1 MRTKNKEL
9 YYEGLVAKASQELTG
24 TEKQLALL
32 ILKLENAI
40 YLVRDANHLEIRK
53 IIQGQESPRDP
64 IIYEPLVKIAHTL
77 LGSRYGTIFQYIVD
91 HKCEYPYS
99 EGFDRRPFRTKN
111 LEYHH
116 NGLIDSFLYLVDLD
130 FEEFS
135 IIEYLTT
142 RDNLSIYN
150 PVIGDVIAY
159 EIDQK
164 NQQVIQALRE
174 VIFSENNGA
183 LLNYEMM
190 KGIFKSHSVE
200 GYKMLG
206 DLFLAARLQEG
217 LRQSIV
223 ENMDEGTLE
232 ATKYMLKII
241 LDNNLIRY
249 SSVIR
254 ALDVWTGLDL
264 HASNTRVTKQSLE
277 YVAAS
282 LSDPQLRVQGLQ
294 SENLNTLYISLWATA
309 AHEEN
314 DVKDAIRFLMENGAT
329 YHKVMAQYFLT
340 QSQNLRLR
348 FELSYPYLHETN
360 LELQYYLLSNYVYEY
375 EVQWSYHSEKN
386 ESTLSVHHIPVLEN
400 KQERSR
406 HFELFK
412 NMFLQMPKREVSIES
427 KAIKGLTITFS
438 LDEIARKLMFLT
450 AYDLDKDW
458 LQQLIEWKDKLSA
471 DLRENLLSFFIKD
484 YDDHIQRAFLFA
496 SLADKSINNREIALA
511 HIKKIDLL
519 QGEIEKVEAILKLKT
534 GALRQGAIQILIGLS
549 RDELAES
556 VDRLL
561 TSKAELQRVG
571 ALEIISEVSDQGER
585 ERLVTVFKNKIAQ
598 MKATSK
604 EQILIDK
611 LYQPDEFSLG
621 NGFGLFDPNHQ
632 VNLELLE
639 HPKLELN
646 NLFHSSTDTIKQF
659 LHGLDALVHEHRHVE
674 YEVEWY
680 DGSKDTLHIG
690 EELRCPN
697 HEEEQQKLGY
707 FPLSEVWQEY
717 FNGQGLSASAIIQ
730 TAYFLHSHRI
740 FTYYHNMLDVWD
752 VMDYPRVEGWRKT
765 FLEEIL
771 PIANIEEMN
780 DYIDDLNYRSQV
792 ETLFDAYLLSQNS
805 KEFFEIISSVLNYLV
820 HSIPEGRLK
829 TEYKL
834 LDFLAEPWL
843 EWAEQFINDDED
855 FDVYFKLHYQLYT
868 IANFESFLP
877 SMEDLA
883 KAYDCNLID
892 EQVIFRELVGR
903 KETSRDYLSELTNP
917 KGQVIKKY
925 PYMKPI
931 KDRVVQRILDIEL
944 KRGDLQTDVT
954 TVAMGIERHEGIES
968 FVQILVGLDKESFV
982 RGYIYGYGSE
992 LSKKEVFSHLLKN
1005 SYPKEGESDEHLQE
1019 FLNGKNILEK
1029 RLVEAAM
1036 YAPQWLDLV
1045 SKYLNWNG
1053 LRSAAWYFHAHI
1065 NETFSKEKETI
1076 VAHYSPIS
1084 PQDFQ
1089 DGAFDIRWF
1098 KECYEQLGE
1107 ERFQILYQCAKYIS
1121 SGANHRR
1128 SQLFADAALGRLEL
1142 ESTEKIVQEKRTKDQ
1157 VLSYSLIPVK
1167 NEQDVLN
1174 RYVFLQKFL
1183 QESKKFGAQ
1192 RRASEAKTVTIA
1204 LDNLARNAGFKDV
1217 TRLKW
1222 AMEAKKMEE
1231 IMPYLEPK
1239 IIEDLTVQL
1248 VIDANGRADIQVVKA
1263 NKVLK
1268 SLPAKYKK
1276 HEYVGVLKEYKAD
1289 LREQHKRAKE
1299 ELERSMELG
1308 NSFVLD
1314 EINKMMK
1321 NPVLVP
1327 LMTAL
1332 VLKVENHLGYFED
1345 GSLIGVG
1352 QVNKYSI
1359 QDTDEIYITH
1369 PVHLYESGK
1378 WSDFQRDLFARKV
1391 KQPFKQV
1398 FREIYL
1404 PNQDELAAGTG
1415 TGRYAGH
1422 QIQPQK
1428 TVALLKNRLWTT
1440 SYEVGLQKVYYK
1452 ENIIVQLNTLADWF
1466 SPSDV
1471 EYPTLETVEFFD
1483 RLTFQPLEIKNI
1495 PKLIFSE
1502 TMRDIDLV
1510 VSIAHVGGGDP
1521 EASLTTIEMRR
1532 VIVAE
1537 SVRLMKLE
1545 NVRIEGNFA
1554 LIGGSLGE
1562 YSVHLGSAN
1571 VYKQATGA
1579 IYIVP
1584 VHSQQRGRVFLPF
1597 MDEDSK
1603 TAEIVSKVLMLA
1615 EDKKIKDPF
1624 ILEQIKN

>member
-1 MRTKNKEL
+1 MRIENKEL
-9 YYEGLVAKASQELTG
+9 YYEGLVTRASQELTG
-24 TEKQLALL
+24 MEQQLALL
-32 ILKLENAI
+32 ILKLENAT
-40 YLVRDANHLEIRK
+40 YLVRESNQQEIIK
-53 IIQGQESPRDP
+53 IILEQENLKDP
-64 IIYEPLVKIAHTL
+64 IIYQPLVKIAHTL
-77 LGSRYGTIFQYIVD
+77 LGNRYGTIFQYIVN

-111 LEYHH
+111 LKFHH
-116 NGLIDSFLYLVDLD
+116 NGLIDSFLYLADLG

-142 RDNLSIYN
+142 QDNLSIYN

-174 VIFSENNGA
+174 IIFGENNGE
-183 LLNYEMM
+183 LLNYEII
-190 KGIFKSHSVE
+190 KGIFKSHNVE
-200 GYKMLG
+200 EYKMLG
-206 DLFLAARLQEG
+206 DLLLAARLQEG

-232 ATKYMLKII
+232 ATKYMLNII
-241 LDNNLIRY
+241 LDNDLIRY

-264 HASNTRVTKQSLE
+264 HVSNTRVAKQSLE

-309 AHEEN
+309 AHEED
-314 DVKDAIRFLMENGAT
+314 DVKAEIRFLMENGAT
-329 YHKVMAQYFLT
+329 YQKVMAQYFLT
-340 QSQNLRLR
+340 QSQNWKLR

-360 LELQYYLLSNYVYEY
+360 LELQYYLLANYVYEY
-375 EVQWSYHSEKN
+375 MVNWSYDSEN
-386 ESTLSVHHIPVLEN
+386 REGTLSVHHVPVLEN
-400 KQERSR
+400 KHERSR

-427 KAIKGLTITFS
+427 KAIKGQTITFS
-438 LDEIARKLMFLT
+438 TNDIARKLMFLT
-450 AYDLDKDW
+450 AYDLDKEW
-458 LQQLIEWKDKLSA
+458 LNQIIEWKDKLSTEI
-471 DLRENLLSFFIKD
+471 REDLLSFFIKD
-484 YDDHIQRAFLFA
+484 YVEPAQREFLFA
-496 SLADKSINNREIALA
+496 SLADKSVNNREIALR
-511 HIKKIDLL
+511 HIKKIGLL
-519 QGEIEKVEAILKLKT
+519 PDEIKKVEAILKLKT
-534 GALRQGAIQILIGLS
+534 GALRQGAIQILLGLS

-556 VDRLL
+556 IERLL
-561 TSKAELQRVG
+561 TSRAELQRVG
-571 ALEIISEVSDQGER
+571 ALEILTEINDQGER
-585 ERLVTVFKNKIAQ
+585 ERLVTLYKNKIVQ
-598 MKATSK
+598 MKTTSK
-604 EQILIDK
+604 EQILIEK
-611 LYQPDEFSLG
+611 LFLQEDYNLG
-621 NGFGLFDPNHQ
+621 NGFGLYAPNHL
-632 VNLELLE
+632 VNLELE
-639 HPKLELN
+639 HTKLDLN
-646 NLFHSSTDTIKQF
+646 NLFHLSTDNSKQF
-659 LHGLDALVHEHRHVE
+659 LQGLDALIHEHRQVE
-674 YEVEWY
+674 YEVEWF

-690 EELRCPN
+690 EELRCPY
-697 HEEEQQKLGY
+697 HEGEQQKFES
-707 FPLSEVWQEY
+707 FPLTEVWQEY
-717 FNGQGLSASAIIQ
+717 FNGHDVSTSALIQ
-730 TAYFLHSHRI
+730 TAYYLQSHRI
-740 FTYYHNMLDVWD
+740 YTYCHNMLDVWD

-765 FLEEIL
+765 FLEQVL
-771 PIANIEEMN
+771 PIEHIDEMN
-780 DYIDDLNYRSQV
+780 HFIDALNYRDQV
-792 ETLFDAYLLSQNS
+792 ETLINAYFISQNS
-805 KEFFEIISSVLNYLV
+805 NQYFEIISSVLNDLV
-820 HSIPEGRLK
+820 HSIPVERLK
-829 TEYKL
+829 SEYKL
-834 LDFLAEPWL
+834 LDFLTEPWL
-843 EWAEQFINDDED
+843 EWAEQFISDDED
-855 FDVYFKLHYQLYT
+855 FDVYFKLHYQLYIMT
-868 IANFESFLP
+868 NFESFLP
-877 SMEDLA
+877 SIEDLA
-883 KAYDCNLID
+883 KAFDRKLID
-892 EQVIFRELVGR
+892 EQVLYRELVGR

-917 KGQVIKKY
+917 KGHVLKNY
-925 PYMKPI
+925 PNMKSI

-968 FVQILVGLDKESFV
+968 FYQILAGLDKESFV
-982 RGYIYGYGSE
+982 RGYIYGYGNE
-992 LSKKEVFSHLLKN
+992 LSKKEVFSHLLKT
-1005 SYPKEGESDEHLQE
+1005 SYPKEVESDEQFQQ
-1019 FLNGKNILEK
+1019 FLKGKKISEK

-1036 YAPQWLDLV
+1036 YAPQWLNLV
-1045 SKYLNWNG
+1045 SKYLNWDG

-1065 NETFSKEKETI
+1065 NETFSEEKETI

-1084 PQDFQ
+1084 PQEFQ
-1089 DGAFDIRWF
+1089 DGAFDIGWF
-1098 KECYEQLGE
+1098 KDSYQQLGE

-1121 SGANHRR
+1121 AGANHRR
-1128 SQLFADAALGRLEL
+1128 SQLFADAALGKLDLED
-1142 ESTEKIVQEKRTKDQ
+1142 TEKVVQEKRTKDQ

-1217 TRLKW
+1217 IRLKW

-1231 IMPYLEPK
+1231 ITPYLEPK
-1239 IIEDLTVQL
+1239 TLDDLTIQL
-1248 VIDANGRADIQVVKA
+1248 MIDANGRADIQVLKA

-1276 HEYVGVLKEYKAD
+1276 HEYVAVLKEYKAD
-1289 LREQHKRAKE
+1289 LREQYKRAKE
-1299 ELERSMELG
+1299 ELERSMERG

-1314 EINKMMK
+1314 EITTMMR
-1321 NPVLVP
+1321 NPVLAP
-1327 LMTAL
+1327 LMTSL
-1332 VLKVENHLGYFED
+1332 VLKVEKHLGYFEE
-1345 GSLIGVG
+1345 GALIGFG
-1352 QVNKYSI
+1352 QVNKYLI
-1359 QDTDEIYITH
+1359 QDTDEIFIAH
-1369 PVHLYESGK
+1369 PVHLFESGV

-1398 FREIYL
+1398 FRELYL
-1404 PNQDELAAGTG
+1404 PNQGELAAGMG
-1415 TGRYAGH
+1415 TGRYAGY

-1440 SYEVGLQKVYYK
+1440 SYEVGLQKVYFK
-1452 ENIIVQLNTLADWF
+1452 ENIIVQLNALADWF

-1471 EYPTLETVEFFD
+1471 EHPTLETVEFFD
-1483 RLTFQPLEIKNI
+1483 RLSYQPLEIKNI

-1510 VSIAHVGGGDP
+1510 VSIAHVGGVDP

-1537 SVRLMKLE
+1537 SARLMKLE

-1554 LIGGSLGE
+1554 LIEGSLGE

-1597 MDEDSK
+1597 MDEDPK

-1624 ILEQIKN
+1624 ILEQLKN

>member
-1 MRTKNKEL
+1 MRTKNKQL
-9 YYEGLVAKASQELTG
+9 YYEGLVVRASQELTG
-24 TEKQLALL
+24 IEQLLALL
-32 ILKLENAI
+32 ILKLENTT
-40 YLVRDANHLEIRK
+40 YLVRDSNQQEIRK
-53 IIQGQESPRDP
+53 IIHQQESLRDP
-64 IIYEPLVKIAHTL
+64 IIYQPLVKIAQTL
-77 LGSRYGTIFQYIVD
+77 LGSNYGSLFQYIVD

-99 EGFDRRPFRTKN
+99 EGFDRRPYRSKN

-116 NGLIDSFLYLVDLD
+116 NGLIDSFVYLVDLA

-142 RDNLSIYN
+142 QDKLSIYN

-159 EIDQK
+159 EIDKK

-174 VIFSENNGA
+174 IIFGENNGA

-206 DLFLAARLQEG
+206 DLLLAARLQEG

-232 ATKYMLKII
+232 ATKYMLNII
-241 LDNNLIRY
+241 LDHNLIRY
-249 SSVIR
+249 SSIIR

-264 HASNTRVTKQSLE
+264 NASNTRVAKQSLE
-277 YVAAS
+277 NVAAS
-282 LSDPQLRVQGLQ
+282 LSNPQLRVQGLR

-309 AHEEN
+309 AHEED

-329 YHKVMAQYFLT
+329 YQKVMAQYFLT
-340 QSQNLRLR
+340 QSQNWRLR
-348 FELSYPYLHETN
+348 FELSFPYLHETN
-360 LELQYYLLSNYVYEY
+360 LELQYYLLANYVYEY
-375 EVQWSYHSEKN
+375 MVNWSYDSEN
-386 ESTLSVHHIPVLEN
+386 SESTLSVHHVPVLEN
-400 KQERSR
+400 KHERSR
-406 HFELFK
+406 HFELFR

-427 KAIKGLTITFS
+427 KAIKGQTITFS
-438 LDEIARKLMFLT
+438 TNDIARKLMFLT

-458 LQQLIEWKDKLSA
+458 LNQIIEWKDKLTS
-471 DLRENLLSFFIKD
+471 DIREDLLSFFIKD
-484 YDDHIQRAFLFA
+484 YAEPAQRKFIFA
-496 SLADKSINNREIALA
+496 SLADKSIKNREIALT
-511 HIKKIDLL
+511 HIKKIVLL
-519 QGEIEKVEAILKLKT
+519 PDEIEKVEAILKLKT
-534 GALRQGAIQILIGLS
+534 GALRQGAIQILLGLS

-556 VDRLL
+556 VERLL
-561 TSKAELQRVG
+561 TSRAELQRVG
-571 ALEIISEVSDQGER
+571 ALEILTETNDQGER
-585 ERLVTVFKNKIAQ
+585 ERLVTMFKNKIVQ

-611 LYQPDEFSLG
+611 LFLTEDFNLG
-621 NGFGLFDPNHQ
+621 NGFGLYDPNHP
-632 VNLELLE
+632 VNLELE
-639 HPKLELN
+639 HPKIELN

-659 LHGLDALVHEHRHVE
+659 LQGLDTLVHEHRHVE
-674 YEVEWY
+674 YEVEWF

-690 EELRCPN
+690 EELRCPY
-697 HEEEQQKLGY
+697 HEEEQQNLAA

-717 FNGQGLSASAIIQ
+717 FNGQNLSESVLIQ
-730 TAYFLHSHRI
+730 TAFYLHSHRI
-740 FTYYHNMLDVWD
+740 YTYYHNMLDVWD

-771 PIANIEEMN
+771 PIEKIEKMN
-780 DYIDDLNYRSQV
+780 HFIDDLNYRSQV
-792 ETLFDAYLLSQNS
+792 ETLIDAYFISQNS
-805 KEFFEIISSVLNYLV
+805 KSTFEIISSVLNYLV
-820 HSIPEGRLK
+820 HSIPEKRIK
-829 TEYKL
+829 SEYKL

-843 EWAEQFINDDED
+843 EWAEQFISDDEG
-855 FDVYFKLHYQLYT
+855 FDVYFKLHFQLYT
-868 IANFESFLP
+868 FANFESFLP

-883 KAYDCNLID
+883 KAFDRKLIE
-892 EQVIFRELVGR
+892 EQVLFRELAGR
-903 KETSRDYLSELTNP
+903 KETSRDYLSELTDP
-917 KGQVIKKY
+917 KGHVIRKY
-925 PYMKPI
+925 PFMKAI
-931 KDRVVQRILDIEL
+931 KDRVVQRILEIEL

-954 TVAMGIERHEGIES
+954 TLAMGIEKHEGIEP

-982 RGYIYGYGSE
+982 RGYIYGYDSE
-992 LSKKEVFSHLLKN
+992 LSKKEVFSHLLKT
-1005 SYPKEGESDEHLQE
+1005 SYPKEGESEEQFQQ
-1019 FLNGKNILEK
+1019 FLKGKKISEK

-1045 SKYLNWNG
+1045 SKYLNWDG

-1065 NETFSKEKETI
+1065 NETFSEEKETI

-1084 PQDFQ
+1084 PQEFQ
-1089 DGAFDIRWF
+1089 DGAFDIGWF
-1098 KECYEQLGE
+1098 KDSYQQLGE

-1121 SGANHRR
+1121 AGANHRR
-1128 SQLFADAALGRLEL
+1128 SQLFADAALGKLDLED
-1142 ESTEKIVQEKRTKDQ
+1142 TKKIVREKRTKDQ

-1174 RYVFLQKFL
+1174 RYVLLQKFL

-1204 LDNLARNAGFKDV
+1204 LDNLARNADFKDV

-1231 IMPYLEPK
+1231 ITPYLEPK
-1239 IIEDLTVQL
+1239 MIDDLTIQL

-1276 HEYVGVLKEYKAD
+1276 HEYVAVLKENKAD
-1289 LREQHKRAKE
+1289 LREQYKRAKE

-1314 EINKMMK
+1314 EIVTMMR
-1321 NPVLVP
+1321 NPVLAP
-1327 LMTAL
+1327 LMTSL
-1332 VLKVENHLGYFED
+1332 VLKVENHLGYYEH
-1345 GSLIGVG
+1345 GSLIGFG
-1352 QVNKYSI
+1352 KVNKYSI
-1359 QDTDEIYITH
+1359 QDIDEIFIAH
-1369 PVHLYESGK
+1369 PVHLYESGV

-1398 FREIYL
+1398 FRELYL

-1415 TGRYAGH
+1415 TRRYAGH

-1428 TVALLKNRLWTT
+1428 TAALLKNRLWTT

-1452 ENIIVQLNTLADWF
+1452 ENIIVQLNALADWF

-1471 EYPTLETVEFFD
+1471 EHPTLETVEFFD
-1483 RLTFQPLEIKNI
+1483 RLSYQPLELKNI

-1510 VSIAHVGGGDP
+1510 VSIAHVGGVDP

-1537 SVRLMKLE
+1537 SARLMKLE

-1554 LIGGSLGE
+1554 LIEGILGE

-1584 VHSQQRGRVFLPF
+1584 VHSHQRGRVFLPY
-1597 MDEDSK
+1597 MDEDPK

-1624 ILEQIKN
+1624 ILEQIKS